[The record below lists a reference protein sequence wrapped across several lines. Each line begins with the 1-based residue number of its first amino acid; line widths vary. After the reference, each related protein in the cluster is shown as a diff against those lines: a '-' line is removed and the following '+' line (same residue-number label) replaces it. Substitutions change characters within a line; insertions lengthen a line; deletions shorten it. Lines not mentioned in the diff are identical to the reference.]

1 MDPEIKFL
9 EINLS
14 SAPREFGH
22 HPDFWKDF
30 DGHWAKIEE
39 YRENNQKEKFLEQ
52 FGGQE
57 IPIEDFYNPLHP
69 NVFLIPRN
77 RYFIIDDSIG
87 TVRMTFPFSST
98 DIYIDVDETKGVFC
112 DIYKTAAFNR
122 LNGISQLGYL
132 VLPKP
137 EELKNYVEIVYADP
151 PFKHTRWMHSIL
163 TAAILD
169 VVLARNGFSIKERAS
184 LVLIFACHDI
194 ATPAGGD
201 SVKRVDPQNLD
212 EELNFSWLLKH
223 WGLDKKWKKEFG
235 FDLVFA
241 QSVVENVG
249 LFGELLDVIDKIAYT
264 ALDCFAVGSM
274 RSGKIRDLCMANPL
288 VMDIWQDIKFS
299 PDKKS
304 FTFSDPERLFN
315 FLLLRAY
322 EFQELLFNPQARG
335 LDLFLKDLV
344 QPLYDKGVI
353 TKEQLLTQD
362 DYWLRHILEE
372 YYPEKMR
379 SCIEPDFLSS
389 RKFKTL
395 KEQKRFMAKIGNR
408 FDHAEHLSEFSSG
421 LDWRVLSGIPLREA
435 ISKEKIKLL
444 EEVVAST
451 QGYYVYYQ
459 T

>member
-122 LNGISQLGYL
+122 LAGISQLGYL

-151 PFKHTRWMHSIL
+151 PFKHTR
-163 TAAILD
+163 
-169 VVLARNGFSIKERAS
+169 
-184 LVLIFACHDI
+184 
-194 ATPAGGD
+194 
-201 SVKRVDPQNLD
+201 
-212 EELNFSWLLKH
+212 
-223 WGLDKKWKKEFG
+223 
-235 FDLVFA
+235 
-241 QSVVENVG
+241 
-249 LFGELLDVIDKIAYT
+249 
-264 ALDCFAVGSM
+264 
-274 RSGKIRDLCMANPL
+274 
-288 VMDIWQDIKFS
+288 
-299 PDKKS
+299 
-304 FTFSDPERLFN
+304 
-315 FLLLRAY
+315 
-322 EFQELLFNPQARG
+322 
-335 LDLFLKDLV
+335 
-344 QPLYDKGVI
+344 
-353 TKEQLLTQD
+353 
-362 DYWLRHILEE
+362 
-372 YYPEKMR
+372 
-379 SCIEPDFLSS
+379 
-389 RKFKTL
+389 
-395 KEQKRFMAKIGNR
+395 
-408 FDHAEHLSEFSSG
+408 
-421 LDWRVLSGIPLREA
+421 
-435 ISKEKIKLL
+435 
-444 EEVVAST
+444 
-451 QGYYVYYQ
+451 
-459 T
+459 